1 MRPLLHLAL
10 AAAPLP
16 IAAPFILTDEEA
28 GQIDRLLPASV
39 CGLEKAE
46 YSRYYWFDFVSA
58 REGYQINRNRIRF
71 IVLDDGARRVQ
82 AVADNP
88 VLIEPDSKNPRIKAI
103 ATIGYPGGEIERID
117 CW

>member
-10 AAAPLP
+10 ATAPLP
-16 IAAPFILTDEEA
+16 ITAPFILTDEDAEH
-28 GQIDRLLPASV
+28 IDRLLPASV
-39 CGLEKAE
+39 CGLNKAE

-58 REGYQINRNRIRF
+58 REGYQINWKRVRF

-82 AVADNP
+82 AVANNP
-88 VLIEPDSKNPRIKAI
+88 VLIEEDSENPRIKAI
-103 ATIGYPGGEIERID
+103 GEIDYPDDEIERID